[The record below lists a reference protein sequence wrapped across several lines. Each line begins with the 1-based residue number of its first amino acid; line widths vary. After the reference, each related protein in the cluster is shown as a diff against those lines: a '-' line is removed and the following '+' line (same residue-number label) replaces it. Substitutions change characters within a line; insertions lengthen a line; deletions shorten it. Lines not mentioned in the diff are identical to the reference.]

1 MTGPCP
7 YICRGKKKNDLCGKK
22 KSPNSNHVFSVSHL
36 AKNFFL
42 EKNFPGLPIT
52 HRRFLAISEIIRWD
66 MAVLSFF
73 RVWPLIVAKLDRI
86 KLNGQK
92 EQKFSRLLAV
102 LFWNPFAGV
111 QILTEI
117 RPFEDA
123 SSFFLKYLAVFRE
136 NAVFRWFSPFFSVC
150 GQTRPLLYW
159 AYESNP
165 ILNQI

>member
-1 MTGPCP
+1 M
-7 YICRGKKKNDLCGKK
+7 
-22 KSPNSNHVFSVSHL
+22 
-36 AKNFFL
+36 
-42 EKNFPGLPIT
+42 
-52 HRRFLAISEIIRWD
+52 
-66 MAVLSFF
+66 
-73 RVWPLIVAKLDRI
+73 AKLDLI

-136 NAVFRWFSPFFSVC
+136 NAVFR
-150 GQTRPLLYW
+150 
-159 AYESNP
+159 
-165 ILNQI
+165 